1 MSTSNVYKY
10 KIVFL
15 GETSVGK
22 SSITARYV
30 QEEFNEFQEPT
41 IGAAFLAK
49 TVETDNGTIKFE
61 IWDTAGQERYNALA
75 PMYYR
80 GANVAIVVYDV
91 TNPDTLSKAK
101 SWVNELKIKVDNIY
115 IVLVGNKCDLGNK
128 INNSS
133 LEEYLDVNQINHYLS
148 SAKENINI
156 ENIFNDLAKIL
167 PCHVTNNEN
176 NENNKLMYAEN
187 STRSLN
193 KNQCC

>member
-1 MSTSNVYKY
+1 MSTTNIYKY

-22 SSITARYV
+22 SSITSRYV
-30 QEEFNEFQEPT
+30 QEEYNEFQEPT

-49 TVETDNGTIKFE
+49 TVETENGTIKFE

-101 SWVNELKIKVDNIY
+101 NWVNELKIKVDNIY

-128 INNSS
+128 INNSY
-133 LEEYLDVNQINHYLS
+133 LEEYLDRNKINHYLS

-156 ENIFNDLAKIL
+156 KNIFNDLAIIL
-167 PCHVTNNEN
+167 PGHVKNNER
-176 NENNKLMYAEN
+176 NKLIHTDN